1 MGYAELHCRSN
12 FSFLTGAS
20 HPEQLVEVAASL
32 GLDALALTDRN
43 GVYGIVR
50 FAQAA
55 RAVGLPTVFGVEI
68 DCGTF
73 GEIVLLSRGA
83 SGYGSM
89 VRAIAEGQLA
99 GTKGAPLF
107 MVDALA
113 HRVNQQCVV
122 LTGGYGGAV
131 VRALSE
137 HGPAVAESTLRQLV
151 ESFGR
156 DNVFVELWDHG
167 DPIDAVRNDQ
177 LAQIAYRVGV
187 ECVATNNV
195 MYAVPGQHRVAT
207 ALAAVH
213 HRCGLDAID
222 YRLPPAAT
230 AYVRSEAEMQR
241 RFVRYPGVVERAF
254 EIARDISF
262 DLSLVAP
269 KLPPFPCPDGHDEM
283 SFLRALVQEGAHKRY
298 GSQPSKNQEDLSL
311 RSRAWHTIEHEL
323 AIIESL
329 GFAGYF
335 LVVWDI
341 VRFCTE
347 RGILCQGRGSAAN
360 SAVCFSLG
368 ITKADAVSLGLLFE
382 RFLSPERDG
391 PPDIDIDIESGRR
404 EEVIQYVYQRHGRL
418 HAAQVA
424 NVITYR
430 SRSAVRDMARALGYS
445 AAQQDAWSK
454 QVDAWRDIAVTA
466 QRSDHDIPDLVI
478 EMATQV
484 EHMPRHLGIHSGGMV
499 MCDRPIVEVCPVEW
513 ARMENRSVLQWDKD
527 DCAAAGLVKFDLL
540 GLGMLSALSRSV
552 ALIREHRGY
561 ELDLA
566 QLPQEDDVY
575 AMLCRADTVG
585 VFQVESRAQMSTLP
599 RIKPRRFYDLV
610 VEIALIRPGPIQG
623 GSVHPYIRRRNGV
636 EPVTYLHPLLENSL
650 AKTLGVP
657 LFQEQLMQ
665 MAIDVAGFTANE
677 ADQLRQAM
685 GSKRSTARMEKLK
698 TRLYGGMAQRGITG
712 PIADEIFEKMSAFA
726 HYGFPESHSVSF
738 AYLVYASAW
747 IKLHEP
753 AIFCASLLNSQ
764 PMGFWSSHTLVRD
777 ARRHGVVVHTPD
789 INASSDVATLVDD
802 SHSVGSLAIRMGI
815 SSVRGIGAELAQRI
829 AQLGPYISLEHLSRT
844 VPQISRSQME
854 ALATAG
860 AFTES
865 FGIERRD
872 ALWEAGAYGHRH
884 LSGHG
889 QEHLDTIMGL
899 NVIPHLP
906 GMAPIEEA
914 IADLWATGVSPN
926 GHPTVFLREQLCEQG
941 VLCADQLLTAEHNSR
956 VLVAGVVT
964 HRQRPGTA
972 RGVTFISLEDE
983 TGLINVVCS
992 QGCWI
997 RHRVIARDA
1006 SALLVRGR
1014 VEHVDG
1020 VTNIIAES
1028 LSPLFIAATVPS
1040 RDFR

>member
-12 FSFLTGAS
+12 FSFLAGAS
-20 HPEQLVEVAASL
+20 HPEHLVEVASSL
-32 GLDALALTDRN
+32 GLDALAMTDRN

-50 FAQAA
+50 FAEAA
-55 RAVGLPTVFGVEI
+55 RAIGLPTVFGVEI
-68 DCGTF
+68 ECGTF

-83 SGYGSM
+83 SGYGPM
-89 VRAIAEGQLA
+89 VRAVSEGQLA
-99 GTKGAPLF
+99 GKKGAPIF
-107 MVDALA
+107 MVDAIA
-113 HRVNQQCVV
+113 HTVNQQCVV

-131 VRALSE
+131 VRALTE
-137 HGPAVAESTLRQLV
+137 HGPAVAESTLRHLV
-151 ESFGR
+151 ECFGYN
-156 DNVFVELWDHG
+156 NVFVELWDHG

-177 LAQIAYRVGV
+177 LVQIAHRVGV

-195 MYAVPGQHRVAT
+195 MYAVPAQHRVAT

-213 HRCGLDAID
+213 NRCGLDEID

-230 AYVRSEAEMQR
+230 AYLRSGPEMHR
-241 RFVRYPGVVERAF
+241 RFVRYPGVVERASVIAH
-254 EIARDISF
+254 EIAF

-283 SFLRALVQEGAHKRY
+283 SFLRVLVQEGAQRRY
-298 GSQPSKNQEDLSL
+298 GAKPDANEEDLSL
-311 RSRAWHTIEHEL
+311 RSRAWRTIEHEL

-341 VRFCTE
+341 VRFCAE
-347 RGILCQGRGSAAN
+347 RDILCQGRGSAAN

-445 AAQQDAWSK
+445 PTQQDAWSK
-454 QVDAWRDIAVTA
+454 QVDAWSDIAVTA
-466 QRSDHDIPDLVI
+466 QHAEHNIPDLVL
-478 EMATQV
+478 EMASHV

-566 QLPQEDDVY
+566 QLAQEDDVY

-685 GSKRSTARMEKLK
+685 GSKRSTARMQKLK
-698 TRLYGGMAQRGITG
+698 TRLYEGMAERGITG

-753 AIFCASLLNSQ
+753 AIFCAALLNSQ

-789 INASSDVATLVDD
+789 INASSDVATVVHDPT
-802 SHSVGSLAIRMGI
+802 SHGSLAIRMGI
-815 SSVRGIGAELAQRI
+815 SSVRGIGAELARRI
-829 AQLGPYISLEHLSRT
+829 AESGPYESLEHFSQM
-844 VPQISRSQME
+844 VPQVSRSQIE

-865 FGIERRD
+865 FDIERRD

-884 LSGHG
+884 GHG
-889 QEHLDTIMGL
+889 HDHLDKIMGL
-899 NVIPHLP
+899 NAIPHLP

-926 GHPTVFLREQLCEQG
+926 GHPTVFLREQLNAKG
-941 VLCADQLLTAEHNSR
+941 VLCADQLLTAEHNAR

-964 HRQRPGTA
+964 HRQRPMTA
-972 RGVTFISLEDE
+972 RGMTFISLEDE

-992 QGCWI
+992 KGCWV
-997 RHRVIARDA
+997 RHRVVARDA
-1006 SALLVRGR
+1006 PALLVRGR
-1014 VEHVDG
+1014 LEHIDG
-1020 VTNIIAES
+1020 VINIVAES
-1028 LSPLFIAATVPS
+1028 LSPLFVAATAPS

>member
-20 HPEQLVEVAASL
+20 HPEHLVEVAGAL
-32 GLDALALTDRN
+32 GLDALAMTDRN

-50 FAQAA
+50 FAEAA
-55 RAVGLPTVFGVEI
+55 RAIGLPTVFGVEI
-68 DCGTF
+68 ECGTF

-83 SGYGSM
+83 SGYGPM
-89 VRAIAEGQLA
+89 VRAVSEGQLA
-99 GTKGAPLF
+99 GKKSAPVF
-107 MVDALA
+107 MVDAIA

-131 VRALSE
+131 VRALTE
-137 HGPAVAESTLRQLV
+137 HGPLVAESTLRHLV
-151 ESFGR
+151 ECFGR
-156 DNVFVELWDHG
+156 DNVLVELWDHG
-167 DPIDAVRNDQ
+167 DPLDAVRNDQ
-177 LAQIAYRVGV
+177 LVQIAHRVDV

-195 MYAVPGQHRVAT
+195 MYAVPAQHRVAT
-207 ALAAVH
+207 ALAAVQN
-213 HRCGLDAID
+213 RCGLDEID

-230 AYVRSEAEMQR
+230 AYLRSEAEMHR
-241 RFVRYPGVVERAF
+241 RFVRYPGVVERACVIAR
-254 EIARDISF
+254 EIAF

-283 SFLRALVQEGAHKRY
+283 SFLRALVQEGAQRRY
-298 GSQPSKNQEDLSL
+298 GDKPDAGGEDLSL
-311 RSRAWHTIEHEL
+311 RSRAWRTIEHEL

-341 VRFCTE
+341 VRFCE
-347 RGILCQGRGSAAN
+347 EHDILCQGRGSAAN

-445 AAQQDAWSK
+445 PTQQDLWSK
-454 QVDAWRDIAVTA
+454 QVDAWGDISATA
-466 QRSDHDIPDLVI
+466 QKSDHDIPDLVL
-478 EMATQV
+478 EMASHV

-540 GLGMLSALSRSV
+540 GLGMLSALSRSM

-698 TRLYGGMAQRGITG
+698 TRLYSGMAQRGITG
-712 PIADEIFEKMSAFA
+712 PIADEIFDKMSAFA

-747 IKLHEP
+747 IKLYEP
-753 AIFCASLLNSQ
+753 AIFCTALLNSQ

-789 INASSDVATLVDD
+789 INASSDVATVVHDSD
-802 SHSVGSLAIRMGI
+802 SHGALAVRMGI
-815 SSVRGIGAELAQRI
+815 SCVRGIGTDLARRI
-829 AQLGPYISLEHLSRT
+829 AESGPYESLEHLSRV

-865 FGIERRD
+865 FGVDRRD
-872 ALWEAGAYGHRH
+872 ALWEAGAYGHRPRY
-884 LSGHG
+884 G
-889 QEHLDTIMGL
+889 QDHLDKIMGL
-899 NVIPHLP
+899 NAIPHLP

-926 GHPTVFLREQLCEQG
+926 GHPTVFLREQLSAKG
-941 VLCADQLLTAEHNSR
+941 VLCADQLLTAEHNAR

-964 HRQRPGTA
+964 HRQRPMTA
-972 RGVTFISLEDE
+972 RGMTFISLEDE

-992 QGCWI
+992 KGCWM
-997 RHRVIARDA
+997 RHRVLARDA

-1014 VEHVDG
+1014 LEYADG
-1020 VTNIIAES
+1020 VVNIIAES
-1028 LSPLFIAATVPS
+1028 LSPLFVAATVPS